1 MKSEELHRVVCR
13 LDERSV
19 ESLRALSRT
28 QRRSLGAQGAVLI
41 QQALS
46 NLAPTNTAVKPQ

>member
-19 ESLRALSRT
+19 QALRELSRT
-28 QRRSLGAQGAVLI
+28 ERRSLGAQGAVLI
-41 QQALS
+41 AAALKS
-46 NLAPTNTAVKPQ
+46 TPTNSNEPRQ